1 MLIADEAEYVSSVGG
16 EWNKMWLSGNCIE
29 HDVLFRK
36 CSGGKVSVDLNAGSC

>member
-29 HDVLFRK
+29 HDDLYRK